1 MRKANSGTT
10 SVTNMIRNSEP
21 NAARDLQ
28 TAVDARGGLSRQ
40 DQSAGMNATL
50 RILADSVCSF
60 EQRVSELVEEFSDR
74 LTFID
79 FARTPEFTG
88 TNSKE

>member
-1 MRKANSGTT
+1 MRKANSGTA

-21 NAARDLQ
+21 NAGHDLQ
-28 TAVDARGGLSRQ
+28 ATVEARGGLSHH
-40 DQSAGMNATL
+40 DEAAGMNATL
-50 RILADSVCSF
+50 RTLADSVCCF
-60 EQRVSELVEEFSDR
+60 EQRVSELVDEFADR